1 MVNAQVLRK
10 REGSIMKDELFP
22 QIKRSIEN
30 YLTEEEGNISRS
42 KLLKIGS
49 MVLLMGVLFMQDSF
63 AAHGSHNSH
72 SSHSSGGGDH
82 VSHISHTS
90 HSSGFDG
97 YSSPSHSSGSGG
109 TVNSPASPSSAAS
122 NPMPSVPTPHVPPQN
137 NFETSVTPPQQ
148 PDLNIPGTPAFT
160 ATMISS
166 ETNTTGSNN

>member
-1 MVNAQVLRK
+1 
-10 REGSIMKDELFP
+10 MKDELFP

-49 MVLLMGVLFMQDSF
+49 MVLLMGILFMQDAF
-63 AAHGSHNSH
+63 AAHRSHSSHESH
-72 SSHSSGGGDH
+72 SSHSSGGGGHSSHESH
-82 VSHISHTS
+82 VSHSS
-90 HSSGFDG
+90 HSSVSDG
-97 YSSPSHSSGSGG
+97 YPSSSHSSGSGE
-109 TVNSPASPSSAAS
+109 TVESSAPPPSAAPD
-122 NPMPSVPTPHVPPQN
+122 PMPSVPTPHVPPQN
-137 NFETSVTPPQQ
+137 NFETSTTPPQQ